1 MRYVVGVEDGEEKC
15 AGPAGAE
22 YEEVNV
28 MWGGS
33 VCECH
38 CDGELRQAKD
48 REIEETWAVT

>member
-1 MRYVVGVEDGEEKC
+1 
-15 AGPAGAE
+15 
-22 YEEVNV
+22 V

-48 REIEETWAVT
+48 REIVLRRLGLSPD